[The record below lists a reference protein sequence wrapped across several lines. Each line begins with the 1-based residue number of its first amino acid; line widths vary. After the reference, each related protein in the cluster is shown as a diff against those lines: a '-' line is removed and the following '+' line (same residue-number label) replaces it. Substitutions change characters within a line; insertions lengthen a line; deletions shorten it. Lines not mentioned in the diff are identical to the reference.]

1 MNKFKE
7 RTLGHTGRS
16 VGRSGLAASYGAS
29 TKAFEETFET
39 RYIFIEPVG
48 LVDTVDIILPTKNK
62 THKGAPYAGS

>member
-48 LVDTVDIILPTKNK
+48 LVDTVDIILPTKN
-62 THKGAPYAGS
+62 